1 MLATQ
6 SVQLDIT
13 DFIVADVMDNMS
25 NEKVIDGSDGVATL
39 VLMSGDNEL
48 SSKPQVIAKITR
60 NKVLLKY
67 IIYLAM
73 NTP

>member
-6 SVQLDIT
+6 SFQLDIT
-13 DFIVADVMDNMS
+13 DFIVAGVMDNMS
-25 NEKVIDGSDGVATL
+25 NENVIDGSDGVATL

>member
-6 SVQLDIT
+6 SFQLDIT
-13 DFIVADVMDNMS
+13 DFIVAGVMDNMS
-25 NEKVIDGSDGVATL
+25 NENVIDGSDGVTTL

-48 SSKPQVIAKITR
+48 RSKPQVIAKITR
-60 NKVLLKY
+60 NMVLLKY
-67 IIYLAM
+67 IIYLDM

>member
-6 SVQLDIT
+6 SVQLDKT
-13 DFIVADVMDNMS
+13 DFIVAGVMDNMS
-25 NEKVIDGSDGVATL
+25 NENVIDGSDGVATL

>member
-13 DFIVADVMDNMS
+13 DFIVAGVMDNMS
-25 NEKVIDGSDGVATL
+25 NENVIDGSDGVATL

-48 SSKPQVIAKITR
+48 RSKPQVIAKITR

>member
-13 DFIVADVMDNMS
+13 DFIVAGVMDNMS
-25 NEKVIDGSDGVATL
+25 NENVIDGSDGVATL

>member
-6 SVQLDIT
+6 SFQLDIT
-13 DFIVADVMDNMS
+13 DFIVAGVMDNMS
-25 NEKVIDGSDGVATL
+25 NENVIDGSDGVATL
-39 VLMSGDNEL
+39 VLMSGDYEL

>member
-13 DFIVADVMDNMS
+13 DFIVAGVMDNMS
-25 NEKVIDGSDGVATL
+25 NENVIDGSDGVATL
-39 VLMSGDNEL
+39 VLMSGDYEL

-60 NKVLLKY
+60 NK
-67 IIYLAM
+67 IYATSGRSCCV
-73 NTP
+73 NA